1 VAEELSANTMVYFVP
16 LQSGKD
22 GLGTLTPQGPMM
34 LREAWALRTSHP
46 RSMIALAEGDRR
58 ELADDEIQDALLN
71 QNP

>member
-1 VAEELSANTMVYFVP
+1 MADELGPNTMVYFVP
-16 LQSGKD
+16 LQPGKD
-22 GLGTLTPQGPMM
+22 GLETLTPQGPMM

-46 RSMIALAEGDRR
+46 RSVIALADSDRR

>member
-1 VAEELSANTMVYFVP
+1 VADELGPNTMVYFVP

-22 GLGTLTPQGPMM
+22 GLGTLIPEGPMM
-34 LREAWALRTSHP
+34 LQEAWALRTSHP
-46 RSMIALAEGDRR
+46 RSVIALAGGDRR